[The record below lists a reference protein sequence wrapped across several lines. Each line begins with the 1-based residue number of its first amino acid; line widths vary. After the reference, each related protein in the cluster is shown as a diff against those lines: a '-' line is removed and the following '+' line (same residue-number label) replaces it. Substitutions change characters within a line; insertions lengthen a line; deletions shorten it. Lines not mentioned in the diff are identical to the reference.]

1 MGSTGINRFLLVY
14 YKLMIIMIARPM
26 LLLLAVL
33 YRATPV
39 LPQRE
44 TLVSEDMLQFLGS
57 QWHTLK
63 MVGHLLREGLG
74 GAKLWEIEN
83 IVEYNR

>member
-1 MGSTGINRFLLVY
+1 
-14 YKLMIIMIARPM
+14 MIARPM

-63 MVGHLLREGLG
+63 MVGHLLREG
-74 GAKLWEIEN
+74 
-83 IVEYNR
+83 